1 MGMETVEKKGLK
13 KLFIALICVICAV
26 AVIAGGVCAWL
37 FIPRKGEASHEI
49 WLSSDKFDVSRYK
62 TVEKAPGKA
71 FKILQLTDIQIGSLT
86 ELSETKERIQEAID
100 NTKPDLLLLTGDNVE
115 GPIGGSLLKS
125 LGSFVDSF
133 GIPWAPIYG
142 NHDGE
147 GCYDLNWQG
156 EVYES
161 FEYCLFD
168 KGPVTLYGVG
178 NYAFNLTENGKI
190 VYSFIMFDSGSWRVY
205 NDEGLEGYDFIK
217 EDQIAW
223 YDWYVRGISEAVYG
237 EYNPEAGHVVPSVC
251 ALHIPL
257 PEYEYAMRDYVDE
270 EGKGAPPQGDGNT
283 GENLENVCCPPIN
296 SGLFDRAKELGST
309 RAFIAGHDHLNN
321 SVIEYEGIDLAYGYK
336 VTQNSYHDD
345 SVLGY
350 SLITLSPDCSELTFE
365 QIPTEIAP

>member
-1 MGMETVEKKGLK
+1 MEKKKTLK
-13 KLFIALICVICAV
+13 RLLIALICLICV
-26 AVIAGGVCAWL
+26 AALVAGGVCAWL
-37 FIPRKGEASHEI
+37 FIPRKGDASHEI
-49 WLSSDKFDVSRYK
+49 WLSSDSFDVGHYQ
-62 TVEKAPGKA
+62 TVEKAPGEE
-71 FKILQLTDIQIGSLT
+71 FKILQLTDIQIGSWT
-86 ELSETKERIQEAID
+86 EMSETKARIQEAID
-100 NTKPDLLLLTGDNVE
+100 ATDPDLLLLTGDNVE
-115 GPIGGSLLKS
+115 GQIGGAVLKS
-125 LGSFVDSF
+125 LGEFIDSF

-147 GCYDLNWQG
+147 GSYDLNWQG
-156 EVYES
+156 DVYES
-161 FEYCLFD
+161 FEHCLFE
-168 KGPVTLYGVG
+168 KGPITLFGVG

-190 VYSFIMFDSGSWRVY
+190 VYSFIMFDSGSWRTY
-205 NDEGLEGYDFIK
+205 TDGTGGYDFIK

-237 EYNPEAGHVVPSVC
+237 EYNPAQGKVVPSIC

-270 EGKGAPPQGDGNT
+270 DGVGAPPQVDGNT
-283 GENLENVCCPPIN
+283 GENRENVCCPPIN

-321 SVIEYEGIDLAYGYK
+321 SVIEYEGIELAYGYK

-350 SLITLSPDCSELTFE
+350 SLITLSADCSELTFE
-365 QIPTEIAP
+365 QFPSAIGA

>member
-168 KGPVTLYGVG
+168 KGPVTLYGVKTWKMS
-178 NYAFNLTENGKI
+178 AAPRSTAACLI
-190 VYSFIMFDSGSWRVY
+190 VQKSLAARV
-205 NDEGLEGYDFIK
+205 L
-217 EDQIAW
+217 
-223 YDWYVRGISEAVYG
+223 
-237 EYNPEAGHVVPSVC
+237 
-251 ALHIPL
+251 LL
-257 PEYEYAMRDYVDE
+257 PA
-270 EGKGAPPQGDGNT
+270 T
-283 GENLENVCCPPIN
+283 TI
-296 SGLFDRAKELGST
+296 
-309 RAFIAGHDHLNN
+309 
-321 SVIEYEGIDLAYGYK
+321 
-336 VTQNSYHDD
+336 
-345 SVLGY
+345 
-350 SLITLSPDCSELTFE
+350 
-365 QIPTEIAP
+365 